1 MDLMDWNRMLPVKTQ
16 IQVQNF
22 GDQIDTTNIR
32 IKHDATAPGNA
43 TTNIAKID
51 PETRS
56 SQGEKSVQG
65 PTHGICWISLKMMIS
80 PDIVPTNPK
89 NGREMRLKF
98 KKDLDIPIYASEN
111 RAR

>member
-1 MDLMDWNRMLPVKTQ
+1 MLPVKTQ

-56 SQGEKSVQG
+56 SQGEKS
-65 PTHGICWISLKMMIS
+65 KA
-80 PDIVPTNPK
+80 
-89 NGREMRLKF
+89 RLM
-98 KKDLDIPIYASEN
+98 ASVGYHS
-111 RAR
+111 R